1 MEGSKMVTG
10 IVVGGAVLTGA
21 CLAVGFDSARW
32 CMGKL
37 RKVWEH
43 TFGVTKDANGIVV
56 ERGIFRYIFDTL
68 KSRIDT
74 AIMKVVRKYAV
85 QPTRT
90 LIEKIRTKV
99 CQAYIQVAY
108 KLNPMQYAA
117 WLRSTA

>member
-1 MEGSKMVTG
+1 MITG

-21 CLAVGFDSARW
+21 CLAVGFDSARY
-32 CMGKL
+32 CINRVK
-37 RKVWEH
+37 KVWDH
-43 TFGVTKDANGIVV
+43 TFGVTKDADGIVV

-74 AIMKVVRKYAV
+74 AIMKVVRRYAV
-85 QPTRT
+85 QPTRS
-90 LIEKIRTKV
+90 LIEKVCTKV

-117 WLRSTA
+117 WLHSTV